1 MTRRPQS
8 PSFPLLWIA
17 ICGLGIFALLR
28 VALAPTGWEHAA
40 ETIRAEAGPAL
51 VVITPGSETRQLD
64 HFRGMMAVA
73 ADGFHPREIRPWST
87 LWVVS
92 SGPIPPGVE
101 ATLRPFEAGETT
113 TRDGI
118 AWQRWTRKEV
128 AR

>member
-1 MTRRPQS
+1 MTRHHRIS
-8 PSFPLLWIA
+8 VLPLLWIA
-17 ICGLGIFALLR
+17 ICVLGILALLR
-28 VALAPTGWEHAA
+28 FALAPTGWEHAA
-40 ETIRAEAGPAL
+40 ESIRSEPGLPL
-51 VVITPGSETRQLD
+51 VVITPGSETRQLN

-73 ADGFHPREIRPWST
+73 VDGFHPREIRPWST

-118 AWQRWTRKEV
+118 TWRRWTRQEV